1 MIRRL
6 LNGLAAV
13 AGAGGFS
20 QVPSFYVQ
28 YLQRLG
34 GRLDQAQI
42 QVDRIAAAA
51 RDQGLSMVQYL
62 NKFTASVDL
71 AYQRQGEVLA
81 AEVADADRLRQ
92 AVAALTQAQ
101 PIERPL
107 RLAQYFDLDAARA
120 TLCDFSLG
128 LPLTTEGM
136 VYAAVGLV
144 AGLVVLSILE
154 RLLRGALRRRTA

>member
-20 QVPSFYVQ
+20 QVPSFYLQ

-42 QVDRIAAAA
+42 QVERVAAAA
-51 RDQGLSMVQYL
+51 RDQSLTMAQYL
-62 NKFTASVDL
+62 DKFTGSADA
-71 AYQRQGEVLA
+71 AYRRQGEILV
-81 AEVADADRLRQ
+81 AEVADAERLRL
-92 AVAALTQAQ
+92 AVAALAQAQ

-107 RLAQYFDLDAARA
+107 RLVQHFDVDAARA
-120 TLCDFSLG
+120 TLGDFSLG
-128 LPLTTEGM
+128 LPLTTEGL
-136 VYAAVGLV
+136 VYAAIGLMAGLV
-144 AGLVVLSILE
+144 ALAVVE
-154 RLLRGALRRRTA
+154 RILRGVLRRRPA